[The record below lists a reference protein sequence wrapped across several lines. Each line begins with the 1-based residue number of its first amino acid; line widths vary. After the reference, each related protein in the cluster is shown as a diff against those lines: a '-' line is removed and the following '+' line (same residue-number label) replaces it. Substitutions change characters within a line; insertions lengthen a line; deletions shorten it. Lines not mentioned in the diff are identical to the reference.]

1 MQFKRALP
9 STIANFQP
17 TIRCRVVVAV
27 LSLNLS
33 AHVLAN
39 KARYTLVFK
48 VYQMIIVGKVMA
60 WGMKTMCATE

>member
-9 STIANFQP
+9 SAIANFRP
-17 TIRCRVVVAV
+17 AVRCRVVVAV

-39 KARYTLVFK
+39 KVRS
-48 VYQMIIVGKVMA
+48 M
-60 WGMKTMCATE
+60 